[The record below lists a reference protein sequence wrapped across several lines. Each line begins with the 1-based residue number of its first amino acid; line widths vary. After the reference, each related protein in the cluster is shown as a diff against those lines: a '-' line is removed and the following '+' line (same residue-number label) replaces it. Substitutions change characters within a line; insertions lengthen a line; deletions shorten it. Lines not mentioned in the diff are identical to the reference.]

1 MWLQERDWQKQQCNE
16 ETQNGTNARTMD
28 TRAQEP
34 GQPHPSAPLMM
45 TLCARSRVFFSFFY
59 VAKFCQLANQKIQKW
74 LKICG
79 SFRFLVAKFREI
91 LLFISLKNRQISL
104 LGSFIEPKI
113 NSPIF
118 PKKFLFFSLKNLQIC
133 L

>member
-1 MWLQERDWQKQQCNE
+1 MH
-16 ETQNGTNARTMD
+16 
-28 TRAQEP
+28 TRAQKP

-59 VAKFCQLANQKIQKW
+59 VAKFSQLAKQKDSKW

-79 SFRFLVAKFREI
+79 FFRFLVAKFRE
-91 LLFISLKNRQISL
+91 FFKFFFFKNCQISL
-104 LGSFIEPKI
+104 LGSSIKPKI

-118 PKKFLFFSLKNLQIC
+118 PQKIPFFSSNISRFVYEVLVSSQKFEGYA
-133 L
+133 